1 MMNRYLLIVFGASLY
16 SLAMGCI
23 GDVAVKPLEQQAVK
37 SEEREV
43 TPTGGEAYHGMIQYR
58 AQDAK
63 QAIVDP
69 ELVSAKAAII
79 APGTKVIGV
88 FVGGQSRA
96 YPLYILNNHQVVNDR
111 VGGIPLSAS
120 W

>member
-1 MMNRYLLIVFGASLY
+1 MNRCLLIVLAASLS
-16 SLAMGCI
+16 SLAMGCMC
-23 GDVAVKPLEQQAVK
+23 GAPVEPLEQQAAN
-37 SEEREV
+37 SDERES
-43 TPTGGEAYHGMIQYR
+43 TPTGSEAYHGLIQYR

-63 QAIVDP
+63 QAILDP
-69 ELVSAKAAII
+69 ELVSADAAII

-96 YPLYILNNHQVVNDR
+96 YPLFILNNHQVVNDR